1 MSSYYLSILS
11 GILLAV
17 SEILPQ
23 ISQVKGNS
31 ISEVLLNAFGKL
43 DVQRQDK
50 LDLILA
56 KVEELTCLLK
66 TGFTGTAGAGASTE
80 ENKVKTE

>member
-31 ISEVLLNAFGKL
+31 VTEVILNAFGKL

-56 KVEELTCLLK
+56 KVEELVGLIK
-66 TGFTGTAGAGASTE
+66 TGSITSTVLE